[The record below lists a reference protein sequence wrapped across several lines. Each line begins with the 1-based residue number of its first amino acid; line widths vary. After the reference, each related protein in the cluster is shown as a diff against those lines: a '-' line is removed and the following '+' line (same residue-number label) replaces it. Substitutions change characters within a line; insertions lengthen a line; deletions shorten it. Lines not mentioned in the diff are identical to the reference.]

1 MDIYYNIDGDK
12 MKILYTFLGTLFLG
26 IGLIGIALPI
36 LPTTP
41 FLLLT
46 LYFYAKGSKRFH
58 DWFVQTTIYKKYLED
73 FVQSRAMTRKQK
85 WTLML
90 FVDAMLLFPLILL
103 DSIYM
108 KLLIVLLI
116 MSKYLYFFTQVK
128 TIKKD
133 ASS

>member
-1 MDIYYNIDGDK
+1 
-12 MKILYTFLGTLFLG
+12 MKIIYTFIGTLFLL
-26 IGLIGIALPI
+26 IGLIGIILPI

-58 DWFVQTTIYKKYLED
+58 DWFVETKIYHRYLED
-73 FVQSRAMTRKQK
+73 FVTSKSMTSKQK

-90 FVDAMLLFPLILL
+90 FVDFMLVFPLIILEGL
-103 DSIYM
+103 YI
-108 KLLIVLLI
+108 KLLILVLIAL
-116 MSKYLYFFTQVK
+116 KYLYFFTQVK

-133 ASS
+133 VSN